1 MEVVM
6 IDNTRVSAFHF
17 SEFLESFERV
27 SSEVE
32 RLVFLI
38 QNQFIDYLNK
48 SGDQFVRT
56 EAGVSYHDIDN
67 GYLTNTICISFELI
81 KKPKTKCPIGYLTF
95 TISLSGKGTN
105 QYESTIHEPLIHVEF
120 TSFSPDAL
128 DDTFHHPVK
137 RERYFEFVDYCDTKI
152 CNNII
157 VMHEKDCLDDNYK
170 VTELI
175 AFVFSLR
182 LFSINGQNLEEI
194 LFKPA
199 TEATLK
205 YLLSDQSILDVTLDE
220 YAVIDIPPVKSD
232 SNEIQP
238 YDLEHLKMVVD
249 YISINKS
256 FSFGEIQKSLRIGRP
271 KLQRMLEILIG
282 KKLITQIS
290 IEQFEL
296 LEDMGG
302 QLKIYGLQHN
312 FY

>member
-1 MEVVM
+1 METAM
-6 IDNTRVSAFHF
+6 IDDTRVSAFHF

-32 RLVFLI
+32 KLVVLI
-38 QNQFIDYLNK
+38 QNQFIDYLNR

-56 EAGVSYHDIDN
+56 EADVSYYDIDN
-67 GYLTNTICISFELI
+67 GYLTNEVSISFELI

-105 QYESTIHEPLIHVEF
+105 QYDSSIHEPLIHVEF
-120 TSFSPDAL
+120 TSFSPDAF

-137 RERYFEFVDYCDTKI
+137 RNRYFESVDYCETKI
-152 CNNII
+152 SNNII
-157 VMHEKDCLDDNYK
+157 VMHEKDCLDNNYK
-170 VTELI
+170 VTELV

-182 LFSINGQNLEEI
+182 LFSINGENLEEI

-205 YLLSDQSILDVTLDE
+205 YLLNDQSITSVTLDE
-220 YAVIDIPPVKSD
+220 YAVIDIPSVNSD

-238 YDLEHLKMVVD
+238 YDFEYLKMVID
-249 YISINKS
+249 YISINNS
-256 FSFGEIQKSLRIGRP
+256 FSFSEIQESLRIGRP

-282 KKLITQIS
+282 KKLLTQIS
-290 IEQFEL
+290 TEQFKLAEG
-296 LEDMGG
+296 MGD
-302 QLKIYGLQHN
+302 QLKTYWLQHN